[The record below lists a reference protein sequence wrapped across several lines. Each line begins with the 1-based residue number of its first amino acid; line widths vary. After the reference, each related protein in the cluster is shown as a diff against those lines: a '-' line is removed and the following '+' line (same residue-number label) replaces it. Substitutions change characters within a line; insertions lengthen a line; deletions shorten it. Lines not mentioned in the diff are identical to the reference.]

1 MNIEIVGPG
10 RAGGALAI
18 AAHRAGH
25 QIVSIR
31 GRDTERIEALSDM
44 VAVTAAP
51 IDLRIIAVSDRSISA
66 VASSL
71 ATEPPVATVHVS
83 GAIGVESL
91 APIAA
96 EGASV
101 GSFHPLQTFPDPG
114 RGADAL
120 AGSWIGITSD
130 EPLRSVLRDL
140 ARSLGCTP
148 FDVAD
153 VDKSLYHAGASAA
166 ANFTVASL
174 GLSRRFLEHA
184 GVPFEAVRP
193 LVEAAVANA
202 FAVGPEAALTGPVV
216 RGDVETVRSQI
227 DAVAAVDGESVV
239 AFKEMNRATA
249 IYSDAPPDML
259 EELS

>member
-1 MNIEIVGPG
+1 MNIEIIGPG

-25 QIVSIR
+25 RIVSIR
-31 GRDTERIEALSDM
+31 GRDPKRINALDAIVMASPGP
-44 VAVTAAP
+44 A
-51 IDLRIIAVSDRSISA
+51 DLRIIAVSDRAISV

-83 GAIGVESL
+83 GAIGVEAL
-91 APIAA
+91 APLAA
-96 EGASV
+96 AGASV
-101 GSFHPLQTFPDPG
+101 GSFHPLQTFPDPA

-130 EPLRSVLRDL
+130 EPLRGVLGGL

-174 GLSRRFLEHA
+174 GLSRRFLEQA

-202 FAVGPEAALTGPVV
+202 FAVGPKAALTGPIV

-227 DAVAAVDGESVV
+227 DAVTAADGESVE
-239 AFKEMNRATA
+239 AFKDMNRATA
-249 IYSDAPPDML
+249 IFADAPPDLL